1 MTDNTKKKIVVV
13 GMHRSGT
20 SVLINILREAGC
32 FVGEDDDLLQPN
44 DANKM
49 GYGERVDIVN
59 INKKVLEFQE
69 LDWMSVNQFDTK
81 KITPDQNNEVAS
93 EIEQVINKLDKHD
106 AWAIKDPRLCITW
119 PVWEPY
125 LKDSLIII
133 CHRPPDEIARSL
145 YARNN
150 LPIALGYA
158 LWELYIKSL
167 ILNTAGHQRKIVNY
181 HELIESPNEVVSD
194 LMDWLNKDD
203 ALCIQAIEQDKIE
216 NIIDPKLY
224 RQRRRNSNAEDQL
237 TRAQYNLLMALNDRK
252 IPKVSNMGISESL
265 SQDII
270 NLFNNGRD
278 LSNKIRI
285 LLSSSDDAIRKKVEE
300 VSNKEKKINLL
311 NIELTNKDITI
322 NNKDIT
328 INKLRFDKQQLVNRV
343 NELKDLLQQKER
355 VVLEQQGAKKQL
367 ESRVSELKELLQQ
380 KETIVIERRGTKK
393 LLEARVSELKNL
405 LQQKER
411 VVLEQQGAKKQL
423 ESRVSEL
430 KELLQQKETI
440 VI

>member
-20 SVLINILREAGC
+20 SVLTNILREAGC
-32 FVGEDDDLLQPN
+32 FVGEDDDLLQLN

-69 LDWMSVNQFDTK
+69 LDWMSVNQVDTK

-224 RQRRRNSNAEDQL
+224 RQRPRNSNAEDQL

-252 IPKVSNMGISESL
+252 IPKVSSMGISESL

-285 LLSSSDDAIRKKVEE
+285 LLSSRDDAIRKKVEE

-322 NNKDIT
+322 N
-328 INKLRFDKQQLVNRV
+328 KLRFDKQQLVN
-343 NELKDLLQQKER
+343 
-355 VVLEQQGAKKQL
+355 
-367 ESRVSELKELLQQ
+367 RVSELKELLQQ